1 MDNQET
7 LFTAAALL
15 DFLRQIDELSDKDID
30 VFDNESFAL
39 ITIGD
44 NQYHID
50 YNTAEEVEVPEEA
63 VDEVTDIIEDTY
75 DELGAS
81 GVEYEEVTDLE
92 VNGDGDLEVVESDKQ
107 VVEGGIIKETLKT
120 LAIGGLVRLTGKLV
134 GKDIADA
141 LK

>member
-1 MDNQET
+1 MNNET
-7 LFTAAALL
+7 LFTAASLL

-44 NQYHID
+44 NQYRID
-50 YNTAEEVEVPEEA
+50 YDTAEEVEVPEEA

-81 GVEYEEVTDLE
+81 GVDYEEVSDIVE
-92 VNGDGDLEVVESDKQ
+92 NDDGDLEVVESDQ
-107 VVEGGIIKETLKT
+107 EVVEGGIIKEALKT

>member
-7 LFTAAALL
+7 LFTAAAVL
-15 DFLRQIDELSDKDID
+15 DLLRQIDELSDKDID

-92 VNGDGDLEVVESDKQ
+92 VNEAGNLD
-107 VVEGGIIKETLKT
+107 VVEGGIIKEALKT

>member
-7 LFTAAALL
+7 LFTTASLL
-15 DFLRQIDELSDKDID
+15 DFLSQIDELADKDID

-44 NQYHID
+44 NQYRID
-50 YNTAEEVEVPEEA
+50 YDTAEEVEVPEEA

-81 GVEYEEVTDLE
+81 GVDYEEVSDIVE
-92 VNGDGDLEVVESDKQ
+92 DEDGNLD
-107 VVEGGIIKETLKT
+107 VVEGGIIKEALKT

>member
-7 LFTAAALL
+7 LFTAAAVL
-15 DFLRQIDELSDKDID
+15 DLLRQIDELSDKDID
-30 VFDNESFAL
+30 VFDNQSFAL

-44 NQYHID
+44 NQYRID

-92 VNGDGDLEVVESDKQ
+92 VNDAGNLD

-134 GKDIADA
+134 GKDIADS

>member
-7 LFTAAALL
+7 LFTAAAVL
-15 DFLRQIDELSDKDID
+15 DLLRQIDELSDKDID

-44 NQYHID
+44 NQYRID
-50 YNTAEEVEVPEEA
+50 YDTAEEVEVPEEA

-81 GVEYEEVTDLE
+81 GVDYEEVSDIVE
-92 VNGDGDLEVVESDKQ
+92 NDDGDLEVVESDQ
-107 VVEGGIIKETLKT
+107 EVVEGGIIKEALKT

>member
-44 NQYHID
+44 NQYRID

-81 GVEYEEVTDLE
+81 GVDYEEVADLE
-92 VNGDGDLEVVESDKQ
+92 VNDDGDVEA
-107 VVEGGIIKETLKT
+107 VEGGIIKEALKT

-134 GKDIADA
+134 GKDLADS

>member
-1 MDNQET
+1 MVIIMNNET

-30 VFDNESFAL
+30 VFDNQSFAL

-92 VNGDGDLEVVESDKQ
+92 VNEAGNLD
-107 VVEGGIIKETLKT
+107 VVEGGIIKEALKT

>member
-7 LFTAAALL
+7 LFTAAAVL
-15 DFLRQIDELSDKDID
+15 DLLRQIDELSDKDID

-44 NQYHID
+44 SQYHID
-50 YNTAEEVEVPEEA
+50 YSTAEEVEVPEEA

-92 VNGDGDLEVVESDKQ
+92 VDDDGKLD

-120 LAIGGLVRLTGKLV
+120 LAVGGLVRLAGKIV
-134 GKDIADA
+134 GKDVADA

>member
-7 LFTAAALL
+7 LFTAAAVL

-44 NQYHID
+44 NQYRID
-50 YNTAEEVEVPEEA
+50 YNTAEEVQVPEEA

-81 GVEYEEVTDLE
+81 GVDYEEVSDIVE
-92 VNGDGDLEVVESDKQ
+92 DEDGNLD
-107 VVEGGIIKETLKT
+107 VVEGGIIKEALKT

-134 GKDIADA
+134 GKDLADS

>member
-1 MDNQET
+1 MVIIMNNET
-7 LFTAAALL
+7 LFTAAAVL

-44 NQYHID
+44 NQYRID

-75 DELGAS
+75 DELGSS
-81 GVEYEEVTDLE
+81 GVDYEEVSDIVE
-92 VNGDGDLEVVESDKQ
+92 DEDGNLD
-107 VVEGGIIKETLKT
+107 VVEGGILKEALKT

-134 GKDIADA
+134 GKDLSDA

>member
-7 LFTAAALL
+7 LFTAASLL

-75 DELGAS
+75 DELGSS
-81 GVEYEEVTDLE
+81 GVDYEEVSDIVE
-92 VNGDGDLEVVESDKQ
+92 DEDGNLD
-107 VVEGGIIKETLKT
+107 VVEGGIIKEALKT

-134 GKDIADA
+134 GKDLADS

>member
-15 DFLRQIDELSDKDID
+15 DFLRQIDELSDKNID

-44 NQYHID
+44 NQYRID

-63 VDEVTDIIEDTY
+63 IEEVTDIIEDTY
-75 DELGAS
+75 DELGSS
-81 GVEYEEVTDLE
+81 GVDYKEVSDIIE
-92 VNGDGDLEVVESDKQ
+92 DEDGNLD
-107 VVEGGIIKETLKT
+107 VVEGGIIKEALKT

>member
-44 NQYHID
+44 NQYRID
-50 YNTAEEVEVPEEA
+50 YDTAEEVEVPEEA

-81 GVEYEEVTDLE
+81 GVDYEEVSDIVE
-92 VNGDGDLEVVESDKQ
+92 DENGNLD
-107 VVEGGIIKETLKT
+107 VVEGGIIKEALKT

>member
-7 LFTAAALL
+7 LFTTASLL

-44 NQYHID
+44 NQYRID

-81 GVEYEEVTDLE
+81 GVDYEEVADIVE
-92 VNGDGDLEVVESDKQ
+92 DQDGNLD
-107 VVEGGIIKETLKT
+107 VVEGGIIKEALKT